1 MVERRWVSNTY
12 WGTRYCLEEKFSFV
26 KIGKDK
32 SLCDWKI
39 SVSGVIITCNLSS
52 IQTRSNSVDLPTSN
66 AKEIVIEVESKSTS
80 GIRQRLG
87 NIDLIQSLC
96 GPLLHILPT
105 ASFKL
110 MALLHLKKN
119 QPTFCLGRVGRKKN
133 CTNQTTFLSRS

>member
-1 MVERRWVSNTY
+1 MSNTY

-39 SVSGVIITCNLSS
+39 SVSGVSITCNLSS

-87 NIDLIQSLC
+87 NIDLI
-96 GPLLHILPT
+96 
-105 ASFKL
+105 
-110 MALLHLKKN
+110 
-119 QPTFCLGRVGRKKN
+119 
-133 CTNQTTFLSRS
+133 LS